1 VSAGAK
7 YYWQKATFLYGEQHS
22 NQPWCGGKDTS
33 CEEFREFKEGW
44 SKNLIDDAHAHGQER
59 TL

>member
-44 SKNLIDDAHAHGQER
+44 GKNFIDDAH
-59 TL
+59 TLG